1 MKICVKI
8 FNQMVMH
15 KISKKLTSRT
25 HHRQWRYKNNYFKEL
40 TLHEFQVFIG
50 LIYASSTRAESG
62 INLWRSSR
70 TSKHYFNAPAN
81 FGEYMNL
88 HRFKL
93 FENGFISVSQKWVH
107 VLLIHGTNLLVVWTN
122 TIVSE
127 KNVSESL
134 HSCLRWKIVLG
145 KSYVVLK
152 MWKISNFCTMI
163 VLHARTNNQNCRILP
178 AVRNFW

>member
-88 HRFKL
+88 HRFKT
-93 FENGFISVSQKWVH
+93 IRKWFH
-107 VLLIHGTNLLVVWTN
+107 
-122 TIVSE
+122 
-127 KNVSESL
+127 
-134 HSCLRWKIVLG
+134 
-145 KSYVVLK
+145 
-152 MWKISNFCTMI
+152 FCFAEMSSRSTDPWYKFAGG
-163 VLHARTNNQNCRILP
+163 VNQYNCIRKKC
-178 AVRNFW
+178 F